1 MSDYQL
7 FIVMKKIKKVHP
19 LAIRWFHWFNFP
31 ILFLMIWSGLL
42 IYWANEAYGIGFGD
56 WKFHLF
62 PDWLYTFLDIPF
74 RLAEGMSLHF
84 FFMWFFMING
94 VLYVVYT
101 IFSGEWRYLF
111 PDKNSFKE
119 AFLVT
124 LHDLGLRKQEPPK
137 VKYNGAQK
145 IAYTSIIVMGLGSL
159 LTGLAIYKPIQFS
172 WLTWI
177 FGGYEWA
184 RWVHFWL
191 TMGYLIFFVIHV
203 AQVIRAGW
211 GNFQSM
217 ITGRI
222 IVEDGEVS
230 SR

>member
-1 MSDYQL
+1 
-7 FIVMKKIKKVHP
+7 MKKIKKVHP

-42 IYWANEAYGIGFGD
+42 IYWANDIFKIGFGEYSVG
-56 WKFHLF
+56 LF
-62 PDWLYTFLDIPF
+62 PQWFYEFLGIPY

-94 VLYVVYT
+94 VFYVAYT
-101 IFSGEWRYLF
+101 IFSGEWRYLI
-111 PDKNSFKE
+111 PDRNSFKE

-124 LHDLGLRKQEPPK
+124 LHDLGLRKEEPPK

-145 IAYTSIIVMGLGSL
+145 IAYTLVIIMGLGSL

-172 WLTWI
+172 WLTWL

-191 TMGYLIFFVIHV
+191 TMGFLMFFVVHV
-203 AQVIRAGW
+203 AQVVRAGW
-211 GNFQSM
+211 GNFQSI
-217 ITGRI
+217 ITGRK
-222 IVEDGEVS
+222 IVDTEKK
-230 SR
+230 

>member
-1 MSDYQL
+1 
-7 FIVMKKIKKVHP
+7 MKKIKKVHP

-42 IYWANEAYGIGFGD
+42 IYWANQAYGIGFGS
-56 WKFHLF
+56 WRIQLF
-62 PDWLYTFLDIPF
+62 PQWFYELLGIPQ

-94 VLYVVYT
+94 VLYVSYT
-101 IFSGEWRYLF
+101 LLSGEWRYLF

-119 AFLVT
+119 AFLVV
-124 LHDLGLRKQEPPK
+124 LHDLGIRKTAPPQ

-145 IAYTSIIVMGLGSL
+145 ITYTLIIVMGLGSL

-172 WLTWI
+172 WLAWI
-177 FGGYEWA
+177 FGGYEWS

-191 TMGYLIFFVIHV
+191 TMGYLIFFVVHV
-203 AQVIRAGW
+203 GQVVRAGW
-211 GNFQSM
+211 GNFQAM
-217 ITGRI
+217 VTGRR
-222 IVEDGEVS
+222 IVEAE
-230 SR
+230 RENA

>member
-1 MSDYQL
+1 
-7 FIVMKKIKKVHP
+7 MKKIKKIHP

-56 WKFHLF
+56 WKIHLF
-62 PDWLYTFLDIPF
+62 PKWFYEFLGIPL

-94 VLYVVYT
+94 VLYAAYT

-124 LHDLGLRKQEPPK
+124 LHDLGLRKEEPPK

-145 IAYTSIIVMGLGSL
+145 IAYTSVLVMGLGSL

-172 WLTWI
+172 WLMWL

-191 TMGYLIFFVIHV
+191 TMGYLVFFVIHV

-217 ITGRI
+217 ITGRT
-222 IVEDGEVS
+222 IVEAKSES
-230 SR
+230 K

>member
-1 MSDYQL
+1 
-7 FIVMKKIKKVHP
+7 MKKIKKVHP

-42 IYWANEAYGIGFGD
+42 IYWANSVYGIGFGSWRID
-56 WKFHLF
+56 LF
-62 PDWLYTFLDIPF
+62 PTWFYEFLGVPF
-74 RLAEGMSLHF
+74 RLAEGMALHF
-84 FFMWFFMING
+84 FFMWFFIING
-94 VLYVVYT
+94 VLYVAYT

-119 AFLVT
+119 AFQTV
-124 LHDLGLRKQEPPK
+124 LHDLHLSDKKPPQ

-145 IAYTSIIVMGLGSL
+145 IAYTMIIVMGLGSL

-172 WLTWI
+172 WLAWL
-177 FGGYEWA
+177 FGGYDWA

-191 TMGYLIFFVIHV
+191 TIGYLVFFVIHV
-203 AQVIRAGW
+203 VQVALAGW

-217 ITGRI
+217 ITGRTI
-222 IVEDGEVS
+222 ADAEKINK
-230 SR
+230 